1 MGASKGRW
9 YAPQN
14 DKRPSIIGNN
24 EKTDGKN
31 TTYFRG
37 RKLQGREVRLPK
49 GYTGVVLA
57 PKASSNDQTMYDE
70 NEDDKIEKTIS
81 EEVAQ
86 FDEVMVWD
94 HGAMPD
100 DSSDPYLRGIEEWI
114 SFAETVWNLSSM
126 C

>member
-1 MGASKGRW
+1 M
-9 YAPQN
+9 
-14 DKRPSIIGNN
+14 
-24 EKTDGKN
+24 
-31 TTYFRG
+31 
-37 RKLQGREVRLPK
+37 
-49 GYTGVVLA
+49 LA